1 MALVP
6 PGRHLPEPHG
16 ERGCDR
22 PLGPGL
28 CPFPAVSSAD
38 SVLRMGTGWWGWAVG
53 TTSSSLVSPSPR
65 VREFWSHTPRGPG
78 THVCTDT
85 RTHVFVYTLAHTLPT
100 YRHIYGHRHRHARAP
115 PRRHPRSR
123 RQRHGH
129 TLSLTRAPRCTDV
142 CTRTSVFYTWTLTP
156 INTQKHTPRAH
167 MDTHINTSMQTQ
179 HTSMRSDTHIPSHLL
194 HDEPRAATTAWAP
207 R

>member
-1 MALVP
+1 MSLPRCVLSRQCTENGHGLVGMGCGHHQLLSRQPQSPCQGVLVP
-6 PGRHLPEPHG
+6 YSQRARHTRVH
-16 ERGCDR
+16 RH
-22 PLGPGL
+22 
-28 CPFPAVSSAD
+28 
-38 SVLRMGTGWWGWAVG
+38 TY
-53 TTSSSLVSPSPR
+53 TS
-65 VREFWSHTPRGPG
+65 
-78 THVCTDT
+78 
-85 RTHVFVYTLAHTLPT
+85 VYTLAHTLPT

-179 HTSMRSDTHIPSHLL
+179 HTSMHSDTHIPSHLL
-194 HDEPRAATTAWAP
+194 HDEPRAAATAWAP
-207 R
+207 C